1 MKIEKHIT
9 NSEEET
15 INLGRRFAERLKP
28 GDVVAIRGDLGS
40 GKTEFIKGICEFF
53 DVAEMVNSPTFTI
66 INHYTGQNDNSDI
79 NIFHIDLYR
88 INGDKELDEIGFEEC
103 IHSPD
108 NIKLIEWPEK
118 AENKL
123 NTWNYKILIKTDNDD
138 ENKREIE
145 IIEND

>member
-1 MKIEKHIT
+1 MNEEKYIT

-15 INLGRRFAERLKP
+15 IALGRKFAERLKL
-28 GDVVAIRGDLGS
+28 GDVVAIRGDLGA

-66 INHYTGQNDNSDI
+66 INHYTGQTDDSEV

-88 INGDKELDEIGFEEC
+88 INNNKELEEIGFEEC

-118 AENKL
+118 AEDKL
-123 NTWNYKILIKTDNDD
+123 DTWNYKVFITTDKED
-138 ENKREIE
+138 ENQRVIE
-145 IIEND
+145 IIENK